1 LPDLASVSAFRAVRS
16 ACQLFAMSEVDHE
29 ALQAY
34 EGRIA
39 ALEAKLKAIETQIV
53 SQAEAGA
60 RVDFTTT
67 AERFGLIFAWAIL
80 IIGFGLLTP
89 TMFTWPPYASMLGFN
104 SIIVVLTLGLILPL
118 TAGDFDLSVAST
130 LTLSAMVIAILN
142 VKNGVPVAVAVAV
155 AVLIGAVIGAT
166 NAFFILF
173 FRIHSLIVTLGVGYF
188 INGVVLWV
196 SNSAVVFGQSLAGL
210 VSVVFGA
217 RFLGVAPLF
226 WYALILTVVLWY
238 LFEFTATGRRLLFVG
253 RGREVARLS
262 GVRVERVRAGALI
275 ASGVIAALAGVLYV
289 GMRGSADPS
298 SGQAFLLPAFA
309 AAFLGSTAIYPG
321 RFNPWGAF
329 VAVFFLSTGILGL
342 NFLGADSYVQN
353 LFYGGGL
360 VVAVA
365 ISQLVRKRQAMD

>member
-1 LPDLASVSAFRAVRS
+1 
-16 ACQLFAMSEVDHE
+16 MSEVDHE
-29 ALQAY
+29 ALHAY
-34 EGRIA
+34 EARIV
-39 ALEAKLKAIETQIV
+39 ALEAKLKAIETQFV
-53 SQAEAGA
+53 GQAEAA
-60 RVDFTTT
+60 KPFEFKT
-67 AERFGLIFAWAIL
+67 AAEKFGLLVAWAIL

-104 SIIVVLTLGLILPL
+104 SIIVVLTLALILPL

-130 LTLSAMVIAILN
+130 LTLSAMMVAILN
-142 VKNGVPVAVAVAV
+142 VRNGVPVPVAVAVAV
-155 AVLIGAVIGAT
+155 AIGALIGAV
-166 NAFFILF
+166 NAFFILY

-188 INGVVLWV
+188 VNGVVLWV
-196 SNSAVVFGQSLAGL
+196 SNSAVVFGQSLTSL
-210 VSVVFGA
+210 VKVVFTTRLFGIA
-217 RFLGVAPLF
+217 LLF
-226 WYALILTVVLWY
+226 WYALILTIGLWY

-262 GVRVERVRAGALI
+262 GVKVERVRAGALI
-275 ASGVIAALAGVLYV
+275 ASGIIAALAGVLYV

-360 VVAVA
+360 VIAVS